1 MTPCKP
7 IIFSGPMVRAI
18 LAGTKTMT
26 RRVLKPQPICHDGLV
41 PSFSWGK
48 FSGLYPDDWFG
59 YGNEIDAALPY
70 TPGTRLWVRER
81 LDEGAAGSVV
91 YHATGDVHPDAEWV
105 WQRKSLP
112 SIHCPRGLSRITM
125 EVTDVRVQ
133 RLQDISEE
141 DAKAEGVERLKS
153 GRGYYSAKHGR
164 GAVHFGVY
172 HDYATEA
179 FADLWETIHGPDAWN
194 RNDWVAAYS
203 FRRVG

>member
-18 LAGTKTMT
+18 LDGRKTQT
-26 RRVLKPQPICHDGLV
+26 RRVLNVPETHGHFVGIYAPGLSAV
-41 PSFSWGK
+41 FAHNTTDMIDDVSIKLHGK
-48 FSGLYPDDWFG
+48 GDL
-59 YGNEIDAALPY
+59 
-70 TPGTRLWVRER
+70 LWVRER

-112 SIHCPRGLSRITM
+112 SIHCPRGLSRITL

-141 DAKAEGVERLKS
+141 DAMAEGVERLKS

-179 FADLWETIHGPDAWN
+179 FADLWETIHGPDAWD
-194 RNDWVAAYS
+194 RNCWVAAYT
-203 FRRVG
+203 FRRVMG